1 MITFDDFLKVD
12 MRVGRVLAVDDFP
25 EARKPAWKLTIDFGP
40 ELGTKRSSAQITN
53 YAREELEGAQLHKLR
68 QLPYS
73 ELARRAEGGWTDEDV
88 AGLSGVAYRRR
99 TRVLRSDDLLHIRIL
114 IDDGTRAGSLRPL
127 AEEIVHVMPDGH
139 FLRERT
145 VASSNSERRRY
156 KFPGRWYPFA
166 VGILAVALIL
176 LA

>member
-40 ELGTKRSSAQITN
+40 ELGTKRSSAQI
-53 YAREELEGAQLHKLR
+53 HKLR

-73 ELARRAEGGWTDEDV
+73 ELARRAESGWTDEDV

-99 TRVLRSDDLLHIRIL
+99 TRVLRSEDLLHIRIL
-114 IDDGTRAGSLRPL
+114 IDDGTRAGS
-127 AEEIVHVMPDGH
+127 
-139 FLRERT
+139 
-145 VASSNSERRRY
+145 
-156 KFPGRWYPFA
+156 
-166 VGILAVALIL
+166 
-176 LA
+176 

>member
-1 MITFDDFLKVD
+1 MT
-12 MRVGRVLAVDDFP
+12 
-25 EARKPAWKLTIDFGP
+25 ARA
-40 ELGTKRSSAQITN
+40 SA
-53 YAREELEGAQLHKLR
+53 RC
-68 QLPYS
+68 
-73 ELARRAEGGWTDEDV
+73 V
-88 AGLSGVAYRRR
+88 
-99 TRVLRSDDLLHIRIL
+99 
-114 IDDGTRAGSLRPL
+114 RP

-176 LA
+176 LVLLKT

>member
-1 MITFDDFLKVD
+1 MSKRKGLWSARPRPGQDDAAFL
-12 MRVGRVLAVDDFP
+12 AI
-25 EARKPAWKLTIDFGP
+25 EH
-40 ELGTKRSSAQITN
+40 
-53 YAREELEGAQLHKLR
+53 LHALR
-68 QLPYS
+68 QLSYR
-73 ELARRAEGGWTDEDV
+73 ELRECADGDWRDEDV
-88 AGLSGVAYRRR
+88 SGLSGELFRRR
-99 TRVLRSDDLLHIRIL
+99 TRVLGTSDDNLHIRIVV
-114 IDDGTRAGSLRPL
+114 DDGTRVGALRPL

-176 LA
+176 LVLLKT